1 MDGRLTGLV
10 VWYMNCLLKNVTK
23 GRMEGR
29 MEMMGR
35 QEKKT

>member
-1 MDGRLTGLV
+1 MVQELPS
-10 VWYMNCLLKNVTK
+10 KNVIK